1 MLPEMHTSPFSALP
15 GHNGG
20 VSEATTPSE
29 SATGL
34 SRGARYLSVGSIWLL
49 ALVFAVVIGS
59 VSPAS
64 QYASWLS
71 LALAA
76 CVIASMCAQLAT
88 QQKHGFVNRLA
99 ASVLGAFAILA
110 VAGGILAIVAAS
122 R

>member
-1 MLPEMHTSPFSALP
+1 MLPEMLTSPFPASS

-20 VSEATTPSE
+20 VSDATTPSE
-29 SATGL
+29 SGTGL
-34 SRGARYLSVGSIWLL
+34 SRGARFLSVGSIWLL
-49 ALVFAVVIGS
+49 ALVFAVVIGA
-59 VSPAS
+59 VSPAV

-99 ASVLGAFAILA
+99 ASVSGAFVILA
-110 VAGGILAIVAAS
+110 VTGGILAIVAAS